1 MEQQVEKMV
10 TDMQAFSKDTYFSG
24 ELYGQYIAL
33 QKEFAHIATGEEN
46 CSMKVQELCEYFSEK
61 NKKYRGVATKAL
73 ERFKSDCGFM
83 VREICGL
90 RTGRDGERQAFKSLE
105 TLKCK
110 NRVLRNIE
118 LEFDGHKTELDA
130 IVFTKQGVFIVEVKN
145 MNRDILI
152 DENGNLQERVSPKGD
167 YKTLYNLGSKM
178 NEKEHVVRQA
188 LQMSDYKT
196 APIKSFVVFTNS
208 EIKLQNRYR
217 YVTSC
222 FLSNLP
228 RLIDQEC
235 HNGRYSVD
243 EFKNMYYSVLNA
255 RTRHAYPITSEVQKI
270 KRSFA
275 EVYLLLKAAEERTLM
290 KKNRFKNFFLG
301 LRKIAIPVA
310 AASVSAFS
318 FLFLGKN

>member
-10 TDMQAFSKDTYFSG
+10 TNMQAFSKDTYFSS

-33 QKEFAHIATGEEN
+33 QKEFAYIALGEEN
-46 CSMKVQELCEYFSEK
+46 SPMKVQDLYEYFLEQ

-73 ERFKSDCGFM
+73 ERFKKDCSFM
-83 VREICGL
+83 IGEICGL
-90 RTGRDGERQAFKSLE
+90 RAGRDGERQAFKSLE

-110 NRVLRNIE
+110 NRVLKNIE

-130 IVFTKQGVFIVEVKN
+130 IVFTKKGVFIVEVKN

-152 DENGNLQERVSPKGD
+152 DENGNMQERVSSNGD
-167 YKTLYNLGSKM
+167 YKTLYNLGTKM

-188 LQMSDYKT
+188 LQGSDYKN
-196 APIKSFVVFTNS
+196 APVKSFVVFTNS

-217 YVTSC
+217 HITTS

-243 EFKNMYYSVLNA
+243 EFKNMFYAVLNA
-255 RTRHAYPITSEVQKI
+255 RTRHSYPIPKEIDEI
-270 KRSFA
+270 KRDFA
-275 EVYLLLKAAEERTLM
+275 EVYISLKTAEERALM
-290 KKNRFKNFFLG
+290 KRNKFKNFFLG
-301 LRKIAIPVA
+301 LKKIAMPVA
-310 AASVSAFS
+310 AAGVSIFS
-318 FLFLGKN
+318 ILFLGKN